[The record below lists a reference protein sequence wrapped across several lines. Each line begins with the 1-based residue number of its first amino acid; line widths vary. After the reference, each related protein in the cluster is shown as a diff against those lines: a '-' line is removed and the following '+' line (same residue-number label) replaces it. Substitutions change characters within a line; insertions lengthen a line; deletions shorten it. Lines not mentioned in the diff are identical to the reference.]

1 LKVSQRSVRNCPWSA
16 KLWIN
21 YALNLEKSLF
31 LNSSTNSARSSASEE
46 SETIKAVFNQA
57 LNSGLQTS
65 EDYLQVWHSYLD
77 FLKRRLD
84 QNKTSDNYE
93 TLVEEIRDAFQKA
106 IDQLYEC
113 NYIRIYFY
121 LIQLVKIKK
130 NTFFSF

>member
-1 LKVSQRSVRNCPWSA
+1 VRNCPWSA

-31 LNSSTNSARSSASEE
+31 LNSSTNSARSSTSEE

-84 QNKTSDNYE
+84 QNKTSENYE

-113 NYIRIYFY
+113 NYIRIYCY
-121 LIQLVKIKK
+121 LIQKVEIKK
-130 NTFFSF
+130 K

>member
-1 LKVSQRSVRNCPWSA
+1 MNFGSKETNDFYLKVSQRSIRNCPWSS

-31 LNSSTNSARSSASEE
+31 LKKAE
-46 SETIKAVFNQA
+46 SNGTEMIKTVFNQA

-77 FLKRRLD
+77 FLRRQLE
-84 QNKTSDNYE
+84 QNETSENYE
-93 TLVEEIRDAFQKA
+93 VLVEEIRDAFQKA

-113 NYIRIYFY
+113 NHNKII
-121 LIQLVKIKK
+121 LVY
-130 NTFFSF
+130 